1 MTPRIAPVLAPTS
14 LAAERFLAA
23 LADPACG
30 PVAAQDAALVVAHP
44 DDESIG
50 CGAQLPRLT
59 GLTVIHV
66 TDGAPRDGRDAGR
79 RGFPDAA
86 AYAAARTRELDAAL
100 DLAGVGPERRV
111 ALGHHDQGVAEIIAP
126 LARHLAA
133 LFSERGIA
141 VVLTHAYE
149 GGHPDHDAVA
159 LAVQGARRL
168 LGPERLAV
176 IEMPFYHA
184 GPEGL
189 DAGSFLPAEPPRR
202 AIALHLDP
210 DDCALKAAL
219 FAAHASQAATLNL
232 FPIALERFREAPDHE
247 FGALPNGGR
256 LLYEAWGLGLDGP
269 RFRALAEAAGREI
282 GLGQGRTPDQPGR
295 GSGC

>member
-1 MTPRIAPVLAPTS
+1 MPRLAPTS
-14 LAAERFLAA
+14 PAADAFLAA

-30 PVAAQDAALVVAHP
+30 PVAAHQVALVVAHP

-50 CGAQLPRLT
+50 CGAQLPRLS
-59 GLTVIHV
+59 GLTVVHV
-66 TDGAPRDGRDAGR
+66 TDGAPRDGRDAAR

-86 AYAAARTRELDAAL
+86 SYAAARAGELDAAL
-100 DLAGVGPERRV
+100 TLAGIPPERRIG
-111 ALGHHDQGVAEIIAP
+111 LLHPDQGVAAIIAP

-133 LFSERGIA
+133 LFAERGIGVA
-141 VVLTHAYE
+141 LTHAYE

-168 LGPERLAV
+168 LGHERLAV

-184 GPEGL
+184 GPDGL
-189 DAGSFLPAEPPRR
+189 EAGSFLPTDPPRR

-210 DDCALKAAL
+210 EDCAFKAAL
-219 FAAHASQAATLNL
+219 FSAHASQAATLNL
-232 FPIALERFREAPDHE
+232 VPIALERFREAPEDR
-247 FGALPNGGR
+247 FDALPNGGR
-256 LLYEAWGLGLDGP
+256 LLYEAWGLGLTGA

-282 GLGQGRTPDQPGR
+282 GGG
-295 GSGC
+295 

>member
-1 MTPRIAPVLAPTS
+1 MTRIAPTS
-14 LAAERFLAA
+14 PAAERFLAA

-30 PVAAQDAALVVAHP
+30 PVAAHDAALVVAHP

-50 CGAQLPRLT
+50 CGAQLPRLA

-66 TDGAPRDGRDAGR
+66 TDGAPRDGRDAAR

-86 AYAAARTRELDAAL
+86 SYAAARNAERDAAL
-100 DLAGVGPERRV
+100 TLAGIDPARRI
-111 ALGHHDQGVAEIIAP
+111 ALGQPDQGVAESIAA
-126 LARHLAA
+126 LARRLAA
-133 LFSERGIA
+133 LFAERGITVA
-141 VVLTHAYE
+141 LTHAYE

-159 LAVQGARRL
+159 LGLQGARRL
-168 LGPERLAV
+168 LGPDRLVV

-184 GPEGL
+184 GPDGL

-210 DDCALKAAL
+210 EDCAFKAAL
-219 FAAHASQAATLNL
+219 FAAHASQAATLNQ
-232 FPIALERFREAPDHE
+232 FPIALERFREAPDYD

-256 LLYEAWGLGLDGP
+256 LLYEAWGLGLDGA
-269 RFRALAEAAGREI
+269 RFRELAEAAGREI
-282 GLGQGRTPDQPGR
+282 GPTAR
-295 GSGC
+295 

>member
-1 MTPRIAPVLAPTS
+1 MAITPTS
-14 LAAERFLAA
+14 PAAGAFLAA

-30 PVAAQDAALVVAHP
+30 PVAASSAALVVAHP

-66 TDGAPRDGRDAGR
+66 TDGAPRDGRDAAR
-79 RGFPDAA
+79 RGFPDHGS
-86 AYAAARTRELDAAL
+86 YAAARAGELDAAL
-100 DLAGVGPERRV
+100 TLAGIAPERRI
-111 ALGHHDQGVAEIIAP
+111 ALSYPDQGVAEIIAP
-126 LARHLAA
+126 LARRLAD
-133 LFSERGIA
+133 LFTARGITVA
-141 VVLTHAYE
+141 LTHAYE

-159 LAVQGARRL
+159 LSLQGARRL

-184 GPEGL
+184 GPDGL
-189 DAGSFLPAEPPRR
+189 DAGSFLPADPPRR

-210 DDCALKAAL
+210 EDCAFKAGL
-219 FAAHASQAATLNL
+219 FSAHASQAATLNQ
-232 FPIALERFREAPDHE
+232 FPIALERFREAPDQR
-247 FGALPNGGR
+247 FDTLPNGGR
-256 LLYEAWGLGLDGP
+256 LLYEAWGLGMTGE

-282 GLGQGRTPDQPGR
+282 G
-295 GSGC
+295 